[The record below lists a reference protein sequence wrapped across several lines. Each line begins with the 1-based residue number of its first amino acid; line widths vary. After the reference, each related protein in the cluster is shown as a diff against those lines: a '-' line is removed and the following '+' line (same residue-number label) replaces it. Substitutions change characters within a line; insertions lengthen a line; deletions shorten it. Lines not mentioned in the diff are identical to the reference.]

1 MKQVK
6 SRCEELLKELSSL
19 DDQKKEVSYQVVTR
33 KDLLQD
39 FKWEVID
46 LLGRIDTINGVE
58 VVEPATKAS
67 LENTEAHVKESFED
81 LKTF

>member
-1 MKQVK
+1 VIKDKMKQVK

-39 FKWEVID
+39 FK
-46 LLGRIDTINGVE
+46 
-58 VVEPATKAS
+58 
-67 LENTEAHVKESFED
+67 
-81 LKTF
+81 